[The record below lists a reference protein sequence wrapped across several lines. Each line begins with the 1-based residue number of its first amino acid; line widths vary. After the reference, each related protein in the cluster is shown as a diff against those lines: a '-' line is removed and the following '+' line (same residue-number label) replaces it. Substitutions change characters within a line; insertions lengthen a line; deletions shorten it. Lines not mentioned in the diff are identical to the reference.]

1 MTGTDVLEPESNVVQ
16 VLKVILAEKEEF
28 KVSDIRYISPVTQ
41 NELLDIM
48 AHDILRS
55 KLTEIKERR
64 HFTIMADESS
74 DVSNRVQMCLVL
86 RLVGVFI
93 DRIMISYLLWIE
105 YLIFFLVSSLQLFF
119 SLCDSCVYSTI
130 AVAKLFAIAEIV
142 VFFFLPRFPLWLF
155 DFELASK
162 YFFHVGSPCNTASA
176 RKSWTMISI
185 LLQAIFYDTI
195 AWWTISEEGFWKV

>member
-1 MTGTDVLEPESNVVQ
+1 MTETDVLEPESNVVQ

-55 KLTEIKERR
+55 KLAEIKERR

-74 DVSNRVQMCLVL
+74 DVSNREQMCFVL
-86 RLVGVFI
+86 RFVGFFI
-93 DRIMISYLLWIE
+93 DRILDF
-105 YLIFFLVSSLQLFF
+105 FFLSQHVNRFF

-130 AVAKLFAIAEIV
+130 ALAKLFAIAEIV
-142 VFFFLPRFPLWLF
+142 VFFFLP
-155 DFELASK
+155 
-162 YFFHVGSPCNTASA
+162 
-176 RKSWTMISI
+176 
-185 LLQAIFYDTI
+185 
-195 AWWTISEEGFWKV
+195 